1 MRMVKTAKRPYSQM
15 SIEERR
21 EIERWRAAKVS
32 VDEIA
37 EKLGR
42 HRSTIFRELRR
53 NSFDDV

>member
-1 MRMVKTAKRPYSQM
+1 MVKTAKRPYSQM